1 MTIFCT
7 INSPSGLL
15 IRIWE
20 INLNPDRS
28 GSAIPH
34 FKLEG
39 GGAWTPQSWIR
50 HCHRTTYSGQ
60 DRKTDLLEA
69 GELVEEHA
77 EHHLVGLRR
86 QVGEEENLVGR
97 RVVHTAH
104 TLGRNSRTRG
114 ARLETREKKHWSGID
129 TAIFL
134 SLPAEFVGGFSSLCH
149 IHALISL
156 LTCLYIML

>member
-1 MTIFCT
+1 MLTSTVQYDNF
-7 INSPSGLL
+7 SSKLQVGSGTLT
-15 IRIWE
+15 R
-20 INLNPDRS
+20 PQTQFT
-28 GSAIPH
+28 PH
-34 FKLEG
+34 I
-39 GGAWTPQSWIR
+39 WIR
-50 HCHRTTYSGQ
+50 HCYRTTYSGQ

-114 ARLETREKKHWSGID
+114 ARLETREKNIEVEL
-129 TAIFL
+129 IRL
-134 SLPAEFVGGFSSLCH
+134 SF
-149 IHALISL
+149 
-156 LTCLYIML
+156 